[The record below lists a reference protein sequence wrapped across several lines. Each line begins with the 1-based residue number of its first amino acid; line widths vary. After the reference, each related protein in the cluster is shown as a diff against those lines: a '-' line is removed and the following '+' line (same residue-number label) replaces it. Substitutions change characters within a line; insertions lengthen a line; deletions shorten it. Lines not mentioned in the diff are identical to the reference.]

1 MIIGFSDITSRVQRT
16 KDISYESKE
25 DSFFFD
31 NEKIEF
37 ASNLIVNGNIEYD
50 AGLIILRGKVKT
62 NLKLTCSRCLDTFI
76 YPIDIDIEER
86 FTNDDS
92 NLDED
97 VIFVKGD
104 EIDITEIVENAIIS
118 SLPIKK
124 LCKEDC
130 KGLCQKCGCNLN
142 HETCS
147 CENDDVDI
155 RFAGL
160 KALFNDE
167 EV

>member
-1 MIIGFSDITSRVQRT
+1 MIKGFSDITSRVQRT

>member
-118 SLPIKK
+118 SSPIKI
-124 LCKEDC
+124 LGKEDC

-147 CENDDVDI
+147 CENDDVDV
-155 RFAGL
+155 RLAKL
-160 KALFNDE
+160 RELFGE
-167 EV
+167 

>member
-86 FTNDDS
+86 FS
-92 NLDED
+92 NNKELENEE
-97 VIFVKGD
+97 IMFVDGD
-104 EIDITEIVENAIIS
+104 TLDITEIIENSIIS
-118 SLPIKK
+118 TLPIKR

-130 KGLCQKCGCNLN
+130 KGLCSQCGVNKNLEN
-142 HETCS
+142 CS
-147 CENDDVDI
+147 CLDYDVDV
-155 RFAGL
+155 RLAKL
-160 KALFNDE
+160 RELFGE
-167 EV
+167 

>member
-62 NLKLTCSRCLDTFI
+62 NLKLTGSRCLDTFI

>member
-62 NLKLTCSRCLDTFI
+62 NLKLTCSRCLDTYI